1 MFQARRASEANY
13 KILKGRLQVGLFE
26 SFSCFRKIICPC
38 HDSVRKT
45 VMEILFTFPVL
56 SAIVGQGQ
64 GVSAGKPRAGAV
76 AAIGEVPL
84 LNSVRPIRFKGNH
97 VE

>member
-1 MFQARRASEANY
+1 ME
-13 KILKGRLQVGLFE
+13 VLFA
-26 SFSCFRKIICPC
+26 
-38 HDSVRKT
+38 
-45 VMEILFTFPVL
+45 FPVL

-64 GVSAGKPRAGAV
+64 GVSTGKPRAGAV

-84 LNSVRPIRFKGNH
+84 LNSVRPIRFKGDH